1 MRRYRQKKSLVHSH
15 RMLKHRSVAYTME
28 QPSISG
34 LSIIIQYNNVVRYV
48 YGVDTQASASKSSHV
63 ILEILT
69 FQIRVYRARGGW
81 TRSREL
87 NRLRAPP
94 MSELVSLL
102 LILKPEYSSL
112 APPTN
117 HTRMRTR
124 EKIRLACETSKRYI
138 TGETAINVIRCQRY
152 IKQIESRSQI
162 TIVIKMM

>member
-1 MRRYRQKKSLVHSH
+1 MLRYRQKKSLVHSH

-94 MSELVSLL
+94 MRLYGELVSLL
-102 LILKPEYSSL
+102 LKPEYSRLRQGSVAL
-112 APPTN
+112 IVIN
-117 HTRMRTR
+117 RNIIRTR
-124 EKIRLACETSKRYI
+124 L
-138 TGETAINVIRCQRY
+138 NP
-152 IKQIESRSQI
+152 
-162 TIVIKMM
+162 